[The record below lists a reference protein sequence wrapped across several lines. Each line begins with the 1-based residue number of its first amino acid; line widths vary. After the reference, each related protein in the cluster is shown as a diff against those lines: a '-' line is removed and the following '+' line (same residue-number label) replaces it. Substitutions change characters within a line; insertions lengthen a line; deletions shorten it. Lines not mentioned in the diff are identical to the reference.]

1 MIFVFLIIFIF
12 FSKARKFARAMKAP
26 LVYCSAADSTN
37 IQKIFKICL
46 SKVFDLNCTLEQN
59 VDSSAGPVLEY

>member
-1 MIFVFLIIFIF
+1 
-12 FSKARKFARAMKAP
+12 MKAP

-59 VDSSAGPVLEY
+59 VDANAGPVLEY